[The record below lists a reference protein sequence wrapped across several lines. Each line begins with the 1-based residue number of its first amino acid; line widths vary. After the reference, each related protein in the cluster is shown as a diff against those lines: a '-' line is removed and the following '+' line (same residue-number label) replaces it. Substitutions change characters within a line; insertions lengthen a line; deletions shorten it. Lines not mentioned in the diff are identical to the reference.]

1 LIDLLRVISFGSGT
15 GMGTGSKAGIG
26 SEIFFFLVI
35 LETSIRGERP
45 LIKDLLFVV
54 VYSSSIK

>member
-1 LIDLLRVISFGSGT
+1 VISFGSGT